1 MLREYRRLCPE
12 SARRPRP
19 RPARAPARRAVAT
32 TLLLLGLLTLT
43 PAARAQYDLSDE
55 PILASALSDQPIEMR
70 GRYVRQWADPNETY
84 VLLYNGGFRLDFAGR
99 RMVADNAVIWITKGD
114 SDGRAF
120 HELTVYLSENAEVTE
135 PGGTVTSDHVLLVRG
150 LRTTGQLVKFEDA
163 HLEEDSAQSPL
174 YVQALRDRQAIE
186 AAETEP
192 GIAHGVDVVKSKPQ
206 RPARAIRYVLPNIES
221 GHTPDGEQVFVSVGG
236 VYFAQDG
243 GPTAPMLEIR
253 AVSAVVFPAEGGAA
267 DFLSSGSAGEAH
279 PEAQPAT
286 AAPPGEPAPPPL
298 PGSVRAAEEAAEQ
311 AARPAA
317 TTHPPTAGASGRK
330 PGQPPGLLGM
340 EATTGAQG
348 RVRGV
353 YLEGDVT
360 LSLGPRFIRAHRLY
374 YDFEHER
381 ALILDAVFRA
391 DIPQRGIPLYV
402 RANEIRQLSLR
413 EFAARHA
420 IVTTSEFYT
429 PSYHVGAER
438 VVIRD
443 VTARDAAGNATAP
456 LTGTYELKNSTLNVG
471 GVPIGWWPYSQG
483 SLEQSETLIKRLAM
497 GYSKH
502 WGAQLETSWN
512 LFNLAGVKPIP
523 GFDPTLRLDYFSKR
537 GPAVGVNL
545 DYQRED
551 YYGLFRSY
559 YIHDNGE
566 DKLGPL
572 RQAQEDPSTDNR
584 GRVLWRHRHYLPD
597 NWELTL
603 ELAYVS
609 DDNYLEEYE
618 KNEFFEGK
626 EQETALYLKR
636 AKGNEAIT
644 LLANW
649 RLLDFLTQTEH
660 LPDFTY
666 RRIGDT
672 WLDPIVLYHE
682 SRFGLVRY
690 LPDDR
695 HAFDHRRF
703 SNLGR
708 SDLTVRGDVREE
720 AELPLKLGAL
730 NLVPFASLR
739 GTYWDGQP
747 LDDGAL
753 GRGLGMYGVRGSTT
767 FSKVFENVRSELFDI
782 NGIRHVIKPDF
793 AAWWGH
799 SSARSAEITP
809 FDYGIETIDATY
821 GATAGVRQVWQTKRG
836 PEGKQR
842 TVDLVT
848 LNLEAGLFG
857 NTEGRHDLSNGWA
870 DPLRPENSRTRD
882 YLAGDLIYRLS
893 DSTSVLYDFNFDLN
907 DRSFDRHDISL
918 AIERNPR
925 LAYVLGVRY
934 AGDIQMSLIG
944 GGWNYKLTEKHITA
958 FRGWWDVDTGRLGE
972 VTVSYVRKLPRWYAS
987 IDLKYSNVDDDYSV
1001 SFSLW
1006 PEGIPEWTL
1015 GSRRFTS
1022 LGQGTGIRP

>member
-1 MLREYRRLCPE
+1 
-12 SARRPRP
+12 
-19 RPARAPARRAVAT
+19 
-32 TLLLLGLLTLT
+32 
-43 PAARAQYDLSDE
+43 
-55 PILASALSDQPIEMR
+55 
-70 GRYVRQWADPNETY
+70 
-84 VLLYNGGFRLDFAGR
+84 
-99 RMVADNAVIWITKGD
+99 
-114 SDGRAF
+114 
-120 HELTVYLSENAEVTE
+120 
-135 PGGTVTSDHVLLVRG
+135 
-150 LRTTGQLVKFEDA
+150 
-163 HLEEDSAQSPL
+163 
-174 YVQALRDRQAIE
+174 
-186 AAETEP
+186 
-192 GIAHGVDVVKSKPQ
+192 
-206 RPARAIRYVLPNIES
+206 
-221 GHTPDGEQVFVSVGG
+221 
-236 VYFAQDG
+236 
-243 GPTAPMLEIR
+243 
-253 AVSAVVFPAEGGAA
+253 VVFPSEGGAA
-267 DFLSSGSAGEAH
+267 DFLSSGSSGEAH
-279 PEAQPAT
+279 PASQPPPS
-286 AAPPGEPAPPPL
+286 APQPGEPAPAPL
-298 PGSVRAAEEAAEQ
+298 PGSVRAAEEAAQQSTQGE
-311 AARPAA
+311 
-317 TTHPPTAGASGRK
+317 SGTVPSGPEGTPK
-330 PGQPPGLLGM
+330 AEKKPGLLGM
-340 EATTGAQG
+340 EAAGGAQG

-353 YLEGDVT
+353 YLEGDVR

-374 YDFEHER
+374 YDFEHDR

-402 RANEIRQLSLR
+402 RAGEIRQLSAR
-413 EFAARHA
+413 EFSANNAV
-420 IVTTSEFYT
+420 VTTSEFYT

-443 VTARDAAGNATAP
+443 VTARDAGGNATTP
-456 LTGTYELKNSTLNVG
+456 LVGTYELKNSTLNIAG
-471 GVPIGWWPYSQG
+471 TPIAWWPYSQG

-502 WGAQLETSWN
+502 WGAQVESSWD

-545 DYQRED
+545 DYQQED

-566 DKLGPL
+566 DNLGAL
-572 RQAQEDPSTDNR
+572 RKAEENPSTDNR

-597 NWELTL
+597 SWELTL

-609 DDNYLEEYE
+609 DDNFLEEYE
-618 KNEFFEGK
+618 KNEWFEGK
-626 EQETALYLKR
+626 EQETDIYLKR
-636 AKGNEAIT
+636 AKRNEAIT

-660 LPDFTY
+660 LPDFAY

-695 HAFDHRRF
+695 HAFQYRRY

-720 AELPLKLGAL
+720 AELPLKLGAF

-753 GRGLGMYGVRGSTT
+753 GRGMGIYGVRGSTT

-782 NGIRHVIKPDF
+782 NGIRHIIKPDF
-793 AAWWGH
+793 AGWWGH
-799 SSARSAEITP
+799 SSARSEEITP
-809 FDYGIETIDATY
+809 FDYGIETIDATM
-821 GATAGVRQVWQTKRG
+821 GATAGVRQTWQTKRG

-842 TVDLVT
+842 TVDLLT
-848 LNLEAGLFG
+848 LNLEMGLFG
-857 NTEGRHDLSNGWA
+857 NTEGRSERSNGWA
-870 DPLRPENSRTRD
+870 DPLRPENSRTRN
-882 YLAGDLIYRLS
+882 YMAGDLIYRLS

-907 DRSFDRHDISL
+907 DRAFDRHDISI
-918 AIERNPR
+918 AVERNPR
-925 LAYVLGVRY
+925 LAYVLGLRY
-934 AGDIQMSLIG
+934 AGDIQMSLVG

-972 VTVSYVRKLPRWYAS
+972 VTVSYIRKLPRWYTS
-987 IDLKYSNVDDDYSV
+987 IDLKYSNIDDDYSV

-1015 GSRRFTS
+1015 GSRRFTT
-1022 LGQGTGIRP
+1022 LGQSTGIRP